1 MRATVVPMV
10 YGSPARGIRSSIR
23 IVAFGL
29 ICALAGAV
37 PMAQSFATTP
47 HSPITLRL
55 ILPVRAVTSGKSIKA
70 RVVVTNN
77 SARPVSMGATC
88 PRAEF
93 EVGLINKHVHFIYI
107 SDLGLCSGFRFH
119 PGSTTVPFTIMA
131 RYQRC
136 GGNSGVRC
144 SASGLP
150 PGKYETTVLTQGFP
164 AGTKVPA
171 PMSVVVRAHTS

>member
-10 YGSPARGIRSSIR
+10 HSSPTRGIRSSIR
-23 IVAFGL
+23 IAAFGL
-29 ICALAGAV
+29 ICALAAAV
-37 PMAQSFATTP
+37 PMAPSFASTP
-47 HSPITLRL
+47 HSPITLRV

-77 SARPVSMGATC
+77 SVRPVSMGTTC
-88 PRAEF
+88 PGAEF
-93 EVGLINKHVHFIYI
+93 EVGLIQKHVQFFYI
-107 SDLGLCSGFRFH
+107 SDLGVCDGLRFR
-119 PGSTTVPFTIMA
+119 PGSTTVPVTIMA
-131 RYQRC
+131 SYQRC

-144 SASGLP
+144 NASGLP

-171 PMSVVVRAHTS
+171 PMSVIVRAHTS